1 MAYAIV
7 YNSKGGNTKMV
18 AEALQQALTG
28 AGVEATLT
36 EVTPDTVQAAAQA
49 ARDAEAVLAGFW
61 CDKGSCTPEMADFLS
76 GLAGARVFLFGT
88 AGFGGEPAYFARILE
103 SVRAKLPEAAD
114 YLGGAM
120 CQGKMGPAVRQ
131 RYEAMLAEKP
141 DDPRIQ
147 SMIANFDAASTHP
160 NAVDLEEITTSAKKA
175 LNLQ

>member
-7 YNSKGGNTKMV
+7 YNSKGGNTRMV
-18 AEALQQALTG
+18 AEALRDVL
-28 AGVEATLT
+28 VEADVDATLT
-36 EVTPDTVQAAAQA
+36 EVTSDTVQAAAQA
-49 ARDAEAVLAGFW
+49 AQDAEAVLAGFW
-61 CDKGSCTPEMADFLS
+61 CDKGSCTSEMANFLT
-76 GLAGARVFLFGT
+76 GLVDARVFLFGT

-103 SVRAKLPEAAD
+103 SVRAKLPETAD

-141 DDPRIQ
+141 GDPRIQ

-160 NAVDLEEITTSAKKA
+160 NVADLEAITIAAKQS